1 MGRGG
6 VMGQVIQFRNTECP
20 QCPEIQPVL
29 DIDADLAFIDLA
41 SDLFTKSINSQ
52 NFDMAMKVADQLIV
66 SGNKMG
72 QYAIHK
78 THL

>member
-1 MGRGG
+1 MGRGE
-6 VMGQVIQFRNTECP
+6 VMGKVIPFRNTECP
-20 QCPEIQPVL
+20 QCPEIQPVM

>member
-1 MGRGG
+1 MGSGG
-6 VMGQVIQFRNTECP
+6 VMGKVILFRNTECP

-41 SDLFTKSINSQ
+41 GELFNKSINSQ
-52 NFDMAMKVADQLIV
+52 NIEMAMKVADQLIV
-66 SGNKMG
+66 SGNKLG

-78 THL
+78 SHL